1 MKVEKATIIP
11 NSTGSKIGREKN
23 TMREVYRSYIA
34 IVSIHYHSYTNL
46 LAWFT
51 LLFNWTTKTNACVWT
66 CLRRCHTVNLQHINM
81 TSTWLYSLT
90 LNYTFTFFQR
100 SRSKVKVTGV
110 KSLIFE
116 FNSLTQKVFIRF
128 SQKIQD
134 MSSKVW
140 DRSLFQ
146 DDLERS
152 KVKVTAGVKVRK
164 FTKNDLITHFL
175 S

>member
-1 MKVEKATIIP
+1 MTCQPEKPI
-11 NSTGSKIGREKN
+11 RQ
-23 TMREVYRSYIA
+23 
-34 IVSIHYHSYTNL
+34 YHSLSDISSVCYWRILTEFASML
-46 LAWFT
+46 VGPVCLCVCVSVC
-51 LLFNWTTKTNACVWT
+51 LWTS
-66 CLRRCHTVNLQHINM
+66 LRRYNTVSLQHINM
-81 TSTWLYSLT
+81 TSTWQHSLT
-90 LNYTFTFFQR
+90 LNYRLTFFQR

-110 KSLIFE
+110 KSLIFGW
-116 FNSLTQKVFIRF
+116 NAINQKVFVRF
-128 SQKIQD
+128 SQKLQD